1 MSNINEFEPITLERI
16 LSHGTMVEAIK
27 RVIANKGGA
36 GVDGMKTGEILEYIR
51 SHLYEISESVRK
63 GTYRPKPIKRVYIPK
78 DNGDK
83 RPLGIPTV
91 IDRFIQQ
98 SIALVLSEEYE
109 KIFSANIFGFRPGRG
124 CRNAIDRAT
133 EYVNSGLEWVI
144 DLDLSKFF
152 DTVNH
157 SKLLQVL
164 SERVKDGRVIS
175 LIHKYLNAGV
185 INKGIFEK
193 TEVGMPQGGPLSPL
207 LSKLL
212 QLLSDRIADGRVI
225 SLIHRFLR
233 APISEDGN
241 VGKKNTI
248 GTPQGGV
255 ISPVLANVLL
265 NELDQLLDSRG
276 IKFVRDADDMVIFCG
291 SKKAAERILAN
302 VTSFIKKKLFLRVNT
317 DKTKILHACE
327 ETQFLGFAFTTRVSA
342 KRRKEHPTWKFFP
355 IVHKKKRLKLVES
368 LKTTLDRRAK
378 GGIDVVKRRLL
389 LKLRGWCNYFEG
401 AIPRSWMEDT
411 DAWIRRRVRQLLWKQ
426 WKKPSKRKE
435 EYTKRVKYVSIMDA
449 DGFSNNRYWNMARSQ
464 LLHGML
470 PNMVLARE
478 GWMCIGTFARC
489 ASD

>member
-51 SHLYEISESVRK
+51 SHPYEISESVRK

-109 KIFSANIFGFRPGRG
+109 KIFSDNSFGFRPGRG

-157 SKLLQVL
+157 SKLLQ
-164 SERVKDGRVIS
+164 
-175 LIHKYLNAGV
+175 
-185 INKGIFEK
+185 
-193 TEVGMPQGGPLSPL
+193 
-207 LSKLL
+207 
-212 QLLSDRIADGRVI
+212 LLSDRIADGRVI

-233 APISEDGN
+233 APISEDGK

-276 IKFVRDADDMVIFCG
+276 IKFVRYADDMVIFCG

-302 VTSFIKKKLFLRVNT
+302 VTSFIEKKLFLKVNT

-378 GGIDVVKRRLL
+378 GGINIVKRRLL

-435 EYTKRVKYVSIMDA
+435 EYTKRVKYVSITDA
-449 DGFSNNRYWNMARSQ
+449 DSFSTNRYWNMARSQ
-464 LLHGML
+464 LLHRML

-478 GWMCIGTFARC
+478 EWVCIGTFARC
-489 ASD
+489 ASK

>member
-51 SHLYEISESVRK
+51 SHPYEISESVRK

-109 KIFSANIFGFRPGRG
+109 KIFSDNSFGFRPGRG

-157 SKLLQVL
+157 SKLLQ
-164 SERVKDGRVIS
+164 
-175 LIHKYLNAGV
+175 
-185 INKGIFEK
+185 
-193 TEVGMPQGGPLSPL
+193 
-207 LSKLL
+207 
-212 QLLSDRIADGRVI
+212 LLSDRIADGRVI

-233 APISEDGN
+233 APISEDGK

-276 IKFVRDADDMVIFCG
+276 IKFVRYADDMVIFCG

-302 VTSFIKKKLFLRVNT
+302 VTSFIEKKLFLKVNT

-435 EYTKRVKYVSIMDA
+435 EYTKRVKYVSITDA
-449 DGFSNNRYWNMARSQ
+449 DSFSTNRYWNMARSQ
-464 LLHGML
+464 LLHRML

-478 GWMCIGTFARC
+478 GWVCIGTFARC
-489 ASD
+489 ASK

>member
-51 SHLYEISESVRK
+51 SHPYEISESVRK

-109 KIFSANIFGFRPGRG
+109 KIFSDNSFGFRPGRG

-157 SKLLQVL
+157 SKLLQ
-164 SERVKDGRVIS
+164 
-175 LIHKYLNAGV
+175 
-185 INKGIFEK
+185 
-193 TEVGMPQGGPLSPL
+193 
-207 LSKLL
+207 
-212 QLLSDRIADGRVI
+212 LLSDRIADGRVI

-233 APISEDGN
+233 APISEDGK

-276 IKFVRDADDMVIFCG
+276 IKFVRYADDMVIFCG

-302 VTSFIKKKLFLRVNT
+302 VTSFIEKKLFLKVNT

-368 LKTTLDRRAK
+368 LRTTLDRRAK

-435 EYTKRVKYVSIMDA
+435 EYTKRVKYVSITDA
-449 DGFSNNRYWNMARSQ
+449 DSFSTNRYWNMARSQ
-464 LLHGML
+464 LLHRML

-478 GWMCIGTFARC
+478 GWVCIGTFARC

>member
-51 SHLYEISESVRK
+51 SHPYEISESVRK

-109 KIFSANIFGFRPGRG
+109 KIFSDNSFGFRPGRG

-157 SKLLQVL
+157 SKLLQ
-164 SERVKDGRVIS
+164 
-175 LIHKYLNAGV
+175 
-185 INKGIFEK
+185 
-193 TEVGMPQGGPLSPL
+193 
-207 LSKLL
+207 
-212 QLLSDRIADGRVI
+212 LLSDRIADGRVI

-233 APISEDGN
+233 APISEDGK

-276 IKFVRDADDMVIFCG
+276 IKFVRYADDMVIFCG

-302 VTSFIKKKLFLRVNT
+302 VTSFIEKKLFLKVNT

-435 EYTKRVKYVSIMDA
+435 EYTKRVKYVSITDA
-449 DGFSNNRYWNMARSQ
+449 DSFSTNRYWNMARSQ
-464 LLHGML
+464 LLHRML

-478 GWMCIGTFARC
+478 GWVCIGTFAR
-489 ASD
+489 

>member
-51 SHLYEISESVRK
+51 SHPYEISESVRK

-109 KIFSANIFGFRPGRG
+109 KIFSDNSFGFRPGRG

-157 SKLLQVL
+157 SKLLQ
-164 SERVKDGRVIS
+164 
-175 LIHKYLNAGV
+175 
-185 INKGIFEK
+185 
-193 TEVGMPQGGPLSPL
+193 
-207 LSKLL
+207 
-212 QLLSDRIADGRVI
+212 LLSDRIADGRVI

-233 APISEDGN
+233 APISEDGK

-276 IKFVRDADDMVIFCG
+276 IKFVRYADDMVIFCG
-291 SKKAAERILAN
+291 SKKAAERIIAN
-302 VTSFIKKKLFLRVNT
+302 VTT

-435 EYTKRVKYVSIMDA
+435 EYTKRVKYVSITDA
-449 DGFSNNRYWNMARSQ
+449 DSFSTNRYWNMARSQ
-464 LLHGML
+464 LLHRML

-478 GWMCIGTFARC
+478 GWVCIGTFARC

>member
-51 SHLYEISESVRK
+51 SHPYEISESVRK

-109 KIFSANIFGFRPGRG
+109 KIFSDNSFGFRPGRG

-157 SKLLQVL
+157 SKLLQ
-164 SERVKDGRVIS
+164 
-175 LIHKYLNAGV
+175 
-185 INKGIFEK
+185 
-193 TEVGMPQGGPLSPL
+193 
-207 LSKLL
+207 
-212 QLLSDRIADGRVI
+212 LLSDRIADGRVI

-233 APISEDGN
+233 APISEDGK

-276 IKFVRDADDMVIFCG
+276 IKFVRYADDMVIFCG

-302 VTSFIKKKLFLRVNT
+302 VTSFIEKKLFLKVNT
-317 DKTKILHACE
+317 DK
-327 ETQFLGFAFTTRVSA
+327 
-342 KRRKEHPTWKFFP
+342 PKFYMP
-355 IVHKKKRLKLVES
+355 AKKRSSLVSPSPLEC
-368 LKTTLDRRAK
+368 RRS
-378 GGIDVVKRRLL
+378 VER
-389 LKLRGWCNYFEG
+389 N
-401 AIPRSWMEDT
+401 IPRGNSSRSS
-411 DAWIRRRVRQLLWKQ
+411 I
-426 WKKPSKRKE
+426 KR
-435 EYTKRVKYVSIMDA
+435 SDL
-449 DGFSNNRYWNMARSQ
+449 N
-464 LLHGML
+464 
-470 PNMVLARE
+470 VLNP
-478 GWMCIGTFARC
+478 
-489 ASD
+489 

>member
-51 SHLYEISESVRK
+51 SHPYEISESVRK

-109 KIFSANIFGFRPGRG
+109 KIFSDNSFGFRPGRG

-157 SKLLQVL
+157 SKLLQ
-164 SERVKDGRVIS
+164 
-175 LIHKYLNAGV
+175 
-185 INKGIFEK
+185 
-193 TEVGMPQGGPLSPL
+193 
-207 LSKLL
+207 
-212 QLLSDRIADGRVI
+212 LLSDRIADGRVI

-233 APISEDGN
+233 APISEDGK

-276 IKFVRDADDMVIFCG
+276 IKFVRYADDMVIFCG

-302 VTSFIKKKLFLRVNT
+302 VTSFIEKKLFLKVNT

-435 EYTKRVKYVSIMDA
+435 EYIKRVKYVSITDA
-449 DGFSNNRYWNMARSQ
+449 DSFSTNRYWNMARSQ
-464 LLHGML
+464 LLHRML
-470 PNMVLARE
+470 PNMVLERE
-478 GWMCIGTFARC
+478 GWVCIGTFARC

>member
-51 SHLYEISESVRK
+51 SHPYEISESVRK

-109 KIFSANIFGFRPGRG
+109 KIFSDNSFGFRPGRG

-157 SKLLQVL
+157 SKLLQ
-164 SERVKDGRVIS
+164 
-175 LIHKYLNAGV
+175 
-185 INKGIFEK
+185 
-193 TEVGMPQGGPLSPL
+193 
-207 LSKLL
+207 
-212 QLLSDRIADGRVI
+212 LLSDRIADGRVI

-233 APISEDGN
+233 APISEDGK

-276 IKFVRDADDMVIFCG
+276 IKFVRYADDMVIFCG

-302 VTSFIKKKLFLRVNT
+302 VTSFIEKKLFLKVNT

-401 AIPRSWMEDT
+401 AIPRSWMEGCCGSNG
-411 DAWIRRRVRQLLWKQ
+411 RNLQSV
-426 WKKPSKRKE
+426 KR
-435 EYTKRVKYVSIMDA
+435 SIPK
-449 DGFSNNRYWNMARSQ
+449 G
-464 LLHGML
+464 
-470 PNMVLARE
+470 
-478 GWMCIGTFARC
+478 
-489 ASD
+489 

>member
-1 MSNINEFEPITLERI
+1 
-16 LSHGTMVEAIK
+16 MVEAIK

-51 SHLYEISESVRK
+51 SHPYEISESVRK

-109 KIFSANIFGFRPGRG
+109 KIFSDNSFGFRPGRG

-157 SKLLQVL
+157 SKLLQ
-164 SERVKDGRVIS
+164 
-175 LIHKYLNAGV
+175 
-185 INKGIFEK
+185 
-193 TEVGMPQGGPLSPL
+193 
-207 LSKLL
+207 
-212 QLLSDRIADGRVI
+212 LLSDRIADGRVI

-233 APISEDGN
+233 APISEDGK

-276 IKFVRDADDMVIFCG
+276 IKFVRYADDMVIFCG

-302 VTSFIKKKLFLRVNT
+302 VTSFIEKKLFLKVNT

-435 EYTKRVKYVSIMDA
+435 EYTKRVKYVSITDA
-449 DGFSNNRYWNMARSQ
+449 DSFSTNRYWNMARSQ
-464 LLHGML
+464 LLHRML

-478 GWMCIGTFARC
+478 GWVCIGTFARC

>member
-51 SHLYEISESVRK
+51 SHPYEISESVRK

-109 KIFSANIFGFRPGRG
+109 KIFSDNSFGFRPGRG

-157 SKLLQVL
+157 SKLLQ
-164 SERVKDGRVIS
+164 
-175 LIHKYLNAGV
+175 
-185 INKGIFEK
+185 
-193 TEVGMPQGGPLSPL
+193 
-207 LSKLL
+207 
-212 QLLSDRIADGRVI
+212 LLSDRIADGRVI

-233 APISEDGN
+233 APISEDGK

-276 IKFVRDADDMVIFCG
+276 IKFVRYADDMVIFCG

-302 VTSFIKKKLFLRVNT
+302 VTSFIEKKLFLKVNT

-435 EYTKRVKYVSIMDA
+435 EYIKRVKYVSITDA
-449 DGFSNNRYWNMARSQ
+449 DSFSTNRYWNMARSQ
-464 LLHGML
+464 LLHRML
-470 PNMVLARE
+470 PNMVLMRE
-478 GWMCIGTFARC
+478 GWVCIGTFARC

>member
-51 SHLYEISESVRK
+51 SHPYEISESVRK

-109 KIFSANIFGFRPGRG
+109 KIFSDNSFGFRPGRG

-157 SKLLQVL
+157 SKLLQ
-164 SERVKDGRVIS
+164 
-175 LIHKYLNAGV
+175 
-185 INKGIFEK
+185 
-193 TEVGMPQGGPLSPL
+193 
-207 LSKLL
+207 
-212 QLLSDRIADGRVI
+212 LLSDRIADGRVI

-233 APISEDGN
+233 APISEDGK

-276 IKFVRDADDMVIFCG
+276 IKFVRYADDMVIFCG

-302 VTSFIKKKLFLRVNT
+302 VTSFIEKKLFLKVNT

-435 EYTKRVKYVSIMDA
+435 EYTKRVKYVSITDA
-449 DGFSNNRYWNMARSQ
+449 DSFSTNRYWNMARSQ
-464 LLHGML
+464 LLHRML

-478 GWMCIGTFARC
+478 GWVCISTFARC
-489 ASD
+489 ATD

>member
-51 SHLYEISESVRK
+51 SHPHEISESVRK

-109 KIFSANIFGFRPGRG
+109 KIFSDNSFGFRPGRG

-157 SKLLQVL
+157 SKLLQ
-164 SERVKDGRVIS
+164 
-175 LIHKYLNAGV
+175 
-185 INKGIFEK
+185 
-193 TEVGMPQGGPLSPL
+193 
-207 LSKLL
+207 
-212 QLLSDRIADGRVI
+212 LLSDRIADGRVI

-233 APISEDGN
+233 APISEDGK

-276 IKFVRDADDMVIFCG
+276 IKFVRYADDMVIFCG

-302 VTSFIKKKLFLRVNT
+302 VTSFIEKKLFLKVNT

-435 EYTKRVKYVSIMDA
+435 EYTKRVKYVSITDA
-449 DGFSNNRYWNMARSQ
+449 DSFSTNRYWNMARSQ
-464 LLHGML
+464 LLHRML

-478 GWMCIGTFARC
+478 GWVCIGTFAR
-489 ASD
+489 

>member
-51 SHLYEISESVRK
+51 SHPYEISESVRK

-109 KIFSANIFGFRPGRG
+109 KIFSDNSFGFRPGRG

-157 SKLLQVL
+157 SKLLQ
-164 SERVKDGRVIS
+164 
-175 LIHKYLNAGV
+175 
-185 INKGIFEK
+185 
-193 TEVGMPQGGPLSPL
+193 
-207 LSKLL
+207 
-212 QLLSDRIADGRVI
+212 LLSDRIADGRVI

-233 APISEDGN
+233 APISEDGK

-276 IKFVRDADDMVIFCG
+276 IKFVRYADDMVIFCG

-302 VTSFIKKKLFLRVNT
+302 VTSFIEKKLFLKVNT

-378 GGIDVVKRRLL
+378 GGINIVKRRLL

-435 EYTKRVKYVSIMDA
+435 EYTKRVKYVSITDA
-449 DGFSNNRYWNMARSQ
+449 DSFSTNRYWNMARSQ
-464 LLHGML
+464 LLHRML

-478 GWMCIGTFARC
+478 GWVCIGTFARC
-489 ASD
+489 ASK

>member
-1 MSNINEFEPITLERI
+1 MSNINEIEPITLERI

-109 KIFSANIFGFRPGRG
+109 KIFSANSFGFRPGRG

-157 SKLLQVL
+157 SKLLQ
-164 SERVKDGRVIS
+164 
-175 LIHKYLNAGV
+175 
-185 INKGIFEK
+185 
-193 TEVGMPQGGPLSPL
+193 
-207 LSKLL
+207 
-212 QLLSDRIADGRVI
+212 LLSDRIADGRVI

-233 APISEDGN
+233 APISEDGK

-276 IKFVRDADDMVIFCG
+276 IKFVRYADDMVIFCG

-302 VTSFIKKKLFLRVNT
+302 VTSFIEKKLFLRVNT

>member
-1 MSNINEFEPITLERI
+1 MSNINEFEPITLARI

-51 SHLYEISESVRK
+51 SHPYEISESVRK

-109 KIFSANIFGFRPGRG
+109 KIFSDNSFGFRPGRG

-157 SKLLQVL
+157 SKLLQ
-164 SERVKDGRVIS
+164 
-175 LIHKYLNAGV
+175 
-185 INKGIFEK
+185 
-193 TEVGMPQGGPLSPL
+193 
-207 LSKLL
+207 
-212 QLLSDRIADGRVI
+212 LLSDRIADGRVI

-233 APISEDGN
+233 APISEDGK

-276 IKFVRDADDMVIFCG
+276 IKFVRYADDMVIFCG

-302 VTSFIKKKLFLRVNT
+302 VTSFIEKKLFLKVNT

-435 EYTKRVKYVSIMDA
+435 EYTKRVKYVSITDA
-449 DGFSNNRYWNMARSQ
+449 DSFSTNRYWNMARSQ
-464 LLHGML
+464 LLHRML

-478 GWMCIGTFARC
+478 GWVCIGTFARC

>member
-51 SHLYEISESVRK
+51 SHPYEISESVRK
-63 GTYRPKPIKRVYIPK
+63 GTYRPEPIKRVYIPK

-109 KIFSANIFGFRPGRG
+109 KIFSDNSFGFRPGRG

-157 SKLLQVL
+157 SKLLQ
-164 SERVKDGRVIS
+164 
-175 LIHKYLNAGV
+175 
-185 INKGIFEK
+185 
-193 TEVGMPQGGPLSPL
+193 
-207 LSKLL
+207 
-212 QLLSDRIADGRVI
+212 LLSDRIADGRVI

-233 APISEDGN
+233 APISEDGK

-276 IKFVRDADDMVIFCG
+276 IKFVRYADDMVIFCG

-302 VTSFIKKKLFLRVNT
+302 VTSFIEKKLFLKVNT

-435 EYTKRVKYVSIMDA
+435 EYTKRVKYVSITDA
-449 DGFSNNRYWNMARSQ
+449 DSFSTNRYWNMARSQ
-464 LLHGML
+464 LLHRML

-478 GWMCIGTFARC
+478 GWVCIGTFARC

>member
-51 SHLYEISESVRK
+51 SHPHEISESVRK

-109 KIFSANIFGFRPGRG
+109 KIFSDNSFGFRPGRG

-157 SKLLQVL
+157 SKLLQ
-164 SERVKDGRVIS
+164 
-175 LIHKYLNAGV
+175 
-185 INKGIFEK
+185 
-193 TEVGMPQGGPLSPL
+193 
-207 LSKLL
+207 
-212 QLLSDRIADGRVI
+212 LLSDRIADGRVI

-233 APISEDGN
+233 APISEDGK

-276 IKFVRDADDMVIFCG
+276 IKFVRYADDMVIFCG

-302 VTSFIKKKLFLRVNT
+302 VTSFIEKKLFLKVNT

-435 EYTKRVKYVSIMDA
+435 EYTKRVKYVSITDA
-449 DGFSNNRYWNMARSQ
+449 DSFSTNRYWNMARSQ
-464 LLHGML
+464 LLHRML

-478 GWMCIGTFARC
+478 GWVCIGTFARC